1 MQILRRTFLLSIA
14 IVFALTLTTLSVT
27 TPASAYNQYN
37 CDDFSTQEE
46 AQDEYESNYG
56 DPNYL
61 DGDDDGV
68 ACESLPS
75 EYDYSSD
82 YDDSESYDSSYS
94 YDDSDYSSSSDS
106 DDGFDWGWIVLGGIV
121 VVILYSI
128 FKDN

>member
-1 MQILRRTFLLSIA
+1 M
-14 IVFALTLTTLSVT
+14 T
-27 TPASAYNQYN
+27 TPAFAYNQYN

-46 AQDEYESNYG
+46 AQDEYESDYG

-61 DGDDDGV
+61 DGDDDGI

-106 DDGFDWGWIVLGGIV
+106 DSGFDWGWIIFGGIV